1 MSTLIP
7 RDKDW
12 KSLNFGFNSVFM
24 ADYRRIVSL
33 ALATGAALSLHFF
46 SFGQLSEKK
55 AQLQDSLL
63 VEIAKSPSDSSLANL
78 YNGMASVYYRN
89 DFNLCNAYLDTAI
102 FYAKKSGHLK
112 EHAWSLRIRGSVV
125 NLTNSEDDPRKYF
138 LRSLSISE
146 SINEDRETARTCNV
160 LGIYYKRKSAYDS
173 ALYYYNKGLGLAK
186 KIGDQVLTARL
197 LGNIA
202 NVEKRIGNYD
212 NAIKGYL
219 EAIALADSMGAESS
233 KGSNLMNLG
242 NLYTLN
248 GNKVEAIDAF
258 IQTKEIAEKTSDYQL
273 LAYVMNNLGSLY
285 VGIEDFENA
294 YKSLMSSLEAAE
306 KIDLKRIISAN
317 YRDLGNLRFKQNKIK
332 EALDYFQKSYDVASE
347 IKEEGRIAEASSY
360 LAKCY
365 LSLNDKDLALSYYNK
380 SLEIYTRLGE
390 KESIP
395 GIQVGIATVY
405 NQQGRF
411 NEALKLAKDGTTGAL
426 SQGKIGLISS
436 GYNQQFQA
444 QEAIGNFRDA
454 LKSHINFKQF
464 NDSLLNV
471 DLVKQITTL
480 ENDYKFEQ
488 EREAQKRVQEANEAV
503 LNSQILAQKNLRN
516 IFILG
521 TGILLLIAFFT
532 YRGYRNKQKANA
544 ILNAKNEE
552 ISNLSRFRE
561 AMTGMIAHDLKNPL
575 GIILGTETEKPSTRQ
590 MARQM
595 LGLVNN
601 MLDVHKF
608 ETTEVV
614 LDMTN
619 IQFNQLIAEATEQVR
634 PLLSEKN
641 IDIKFN
647 LQESV
652 EVNIDHEYMLRVFV
666 NLFTNAIKYSPNN
679 SAISVNAEVIG
690 SILQISVTDQG
701 EGIATEDQQ
710 RIFEN
715 FGQVNPKKSGGVGS
729 TGLGLSFCQ
738 LALRAHGSDINVD
751 SKLGEGTSFIFSL
764 EISGSKSEHM
774 ESVETGIFRMTDSE
788 RDMVIN
794 MIPEL
799 RAMKLHQAFAIEE
812 LLESIES
819 SSQQV
824 SEWTEKVISAAYA
837 NNEEHY
843 NELLDMVDQKK

>member
-1 MSTLIP
+1 
-7 RDKDW
+7 
-12 KSLNFGFNSVFM
+12 M

-33 ALATGAALSLHFF
+33 ALATCAALSLHFF

-102 FYAKKSGHLK
+102 FYAQKSGHLK

-125 NLTNSEDDPRKYF
+125 NLTNSEGDPRKYF

-173 ALYYYNKGLGLAK
+173 ALHYYNKGLGLAK
-186 KIGDQVLTARL
+186 KIGDQILTARL

-258 IQTKEIAEKTSDYQL
+258 IQTKEIAEKTNDYQL

-285 VGIEDFENA
+285 IGIEDFENA

-454 LKSHINFKQF
+454 LKSHINFKEF

-552 ISNLSRFRE
+552 ISNLSQFKE

-575 GIILGTETEKPSTRQ
+575 GIILGAEAEKPSTRQ

-595 LGLVNN
+595 LNLVNN

-608 ETTEVV
+608 ENTEVI
-614 LDMTN
+614 LDASDQSLVGV
-619 IQFNQLIAEATEQVR
+619 IKDAIEQVR

-641 IDIKFN
+641 IHP
-647 LQESV
+647 QV
-652 EVNIDHEYMLRVFV
+652 TIDNKINVIADYDYLLRVFV
-666 NLFTNAIKYSPNN
+666 NFFTNAIKYSPNN
-679 SAISVNAEVIG
+679 ATIDVS
-690 SILQISVTDQG
+690 SIDTLEGRVEIRVTDHG
-701 EGIATEDQQ
+701 SGIAAENQYK
-710 RIFEN
+710 IFES
-715 FGQVNPKKSGGVGS
+715 FEQLDPKKSGGVGS
-729 TGLGLSFCQ
+729 TGLGLAFCQ
-738 LALRAHGSDINVD
+738 LALRAHGTEIEVESEI
-751 SKLGEGTSFIFSL
+751 GEGTTFKFQLRSSENQVENDGEFNSHVFSMSAK
-764 EISGSKSEHM
+764 ERSVITSK
-774 ESVETGIFRMTDSE
+774 
-788 RDMVIN
+788 
-794 MIPEL
+794 IPEL
-799 RAMKLHQAFAIEE
+799 REMKLHQAFAIEE

-819 SSQQV
+819 DSVVV
-824 SEWTEKVISAAYA
+824 SEWTTQVINAAYA
-837 NNEEHY
+837 NNESHY
-843 NELLDMVDQKK
+843 NELLDVVDK